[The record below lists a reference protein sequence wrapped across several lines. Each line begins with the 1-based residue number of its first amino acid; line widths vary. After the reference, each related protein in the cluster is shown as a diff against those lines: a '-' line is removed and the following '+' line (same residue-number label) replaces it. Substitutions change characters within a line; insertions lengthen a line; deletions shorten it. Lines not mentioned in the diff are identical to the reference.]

1 MARPTAEEIKL
12 TKLIKSTMTSAVLVA
27 AVVAGGAQDVGA
39 QQGVFAY
46 PMGGQS
52 QQQQQGDHN
61 ECYQWAVQQSGFN
74 PSAPAPHVAQPN
86 MPPPQS
92 GGMFGRGSYGQGGGV
107 ADAGK
112 GAALGAIGGAIAGDA
127 GQGAAIGA
135 ASGVLFG
142 GLRRSR
148 KERERQ
154 QWYEQQ
160 QMQAQQQQQQV
171 AQQRAQQM
179 QLYNRAYGAC
189 MSSRDYQV
197 R

>member
-1 MARPTAEEIKL
+1 MI
-12 TKLIKSTMTSAVLVA
+12 A
-27 AVVAGGAQDVGA
+27 AFGAAALGSNIPNAHA

-46 PMGGQS
+46 PLGGQT
-52 QQQQQGDHN
+52 QQQQQQDHN
-61 ECYQWAVQQSGFN
+61 QCYQWAVQQTGVN
-74 PSAPAPHVAQPN
+74 PAAAARQVAQPY

-92 GGMFGRGSYGQGGGV
+92 GGFFGQGNYGQGGGL

-112 GAALGAIGGAIAGDA
+112 GAALGAIGGAIAGNA
-127 GQGAAIGA
+127 GKGAAIGA
-135 ASGVLFG
+135 VSGVLFG

-160 QMQAQQQQQQV
+160 QLQAQQQQQQM
-171 AQQRAQQM
+171 ARQRAQQM

-189 MSSRDYQV
+189 MSSRNYQV